1 MTDVSESTVAM
12 NESEFIL
19 CKDLTI
25 EVHWADV
32 SVSVNAPS
40 NDMDVVMSITSLIRT
55 AFLSLPTNES
65 TRKSYG
71 LYEDEMRD
79 NVTKGMK
86 DTNLCSFRIPVPKI
100 LYMTLELIIP
110 GYTKKDLNVVVHK
123 TPYKR

>member
-1 MTDVSESTVAM
+1 MTDVLESTVTM

-19 CKDLTI
+19 HKDLTI

-40 NDMDVVMSITSLIRT
+40 KDMDVVMSITSLIRT

-71 LYEDEMRD
+71 LYEDEMWD
-79 NVTKGMK
+79 KVVKGMK
-86 DTNLCSFRIPVPKI
+86 DTNPCSFRITIPKI
-100 LYMTLELIIP
+100 LYMTLELLIP
-110 GYTKKDLNVVVHK
+110 EYTKKELNVLIHK
-123 TPYKR
+123 TPL